1 MITKNRVLIFDG
13 LNVFM
18 RHYIAHPAMS
28 DNGEQIGGIVGFYY
42 NLVNLIE
49 QCKPESVIV
58 VWEGG
63 GSKRKRDLYKN
74 YKKGSKPRKM
84 NRYYSEE
91 DIPDSLN
98 NRNYQLKTLIDILSK
113 LPVCQI
119 YVEDAE
125 ADDAIGY
132 ICQYKLSKKSKIIVS
147 GDHDYYQLI
156 SDNCIVYSPNS
167 KSFVNKNKVIEK
179 YGIHPSNFCLAKSV
193 VGDKSDNIA
202 GVPGAGFKTLSKEFG
217 DLLLKEDFHNN
228 TFQLFVDNDVKHQSN
243 PRKKIYKSIKENE
256 KLIERNIKLVRLDID
271 NLAHIQIKKIDECIE
286 NFKPSWNNIQ
296 ANKILNINNIKN
308 INFLKHGG
316 YFRNLRQG
324 NFK

>member
-1 MITKNRVLIFDG
+1 MLTKNRVLIFDG
-13 LNVFM
+13 LNVFI

-49 QCKPESVIV
+49 QCKPESVII

-63 GSKRKRDLYKN
+63 GSKRKRDLFKN
-74 YKKGSKPRKM
+74 YKKGIKPRKM
-84 NRYYSEE
+84 NRYYSNEE
-91 DIPDSLN
+91 LPDSLN
-98 NRNYQLKTLIDILSK
+98 NRNYQLEILIEILSH
-113 LPVCQI
+113 LPLCQI

-132 ICQYKLSKKSKIIVS
+132 ICQYKLSKKSKIIIS

-156 SDNCIVYSPNS
+156 NDNCIVYSPNS
-167 KSFVNKNKVIEK
+167 KSFVNKDKVIEK
-179 YGIHPSNFCLAKSV
+179 YGVHPNNFCLAKSV
-193 VGDKSDNIA
+193 VGDKSDNIP
-202 GVPGAGFKTLSKEFG
+202 GVPGAGFKTLTKEFG
-217 DLLLKEDFHNN
+217 SLLLKEDFQNN
-228 TFQLFVDNDVKHQSN
+228 TFQLFVDNDVKHQDN
-243 PRKKIYKSIKENE
+243 PKKKIYKSIKENE

-286 NFKPSWNNIQ
+286 NFKPAWNNIQ

-308 INFLKHGG
+308 INFLKHGM